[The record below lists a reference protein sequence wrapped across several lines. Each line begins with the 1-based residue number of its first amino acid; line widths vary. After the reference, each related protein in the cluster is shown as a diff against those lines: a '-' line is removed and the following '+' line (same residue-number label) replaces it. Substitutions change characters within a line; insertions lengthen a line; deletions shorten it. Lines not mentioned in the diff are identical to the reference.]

1 VRGAGIGERHT
12 PDLGAVP
19 SGLCAAGESPAGERV
34 VGGDDPDQHPQL
46 LHHQDTQSQLRVVKA
61 FSGNFVEK
69 SAVG

>member
-1 VRGAGIGERHT
+1 LEKGTRLI
-12 PDLGAVP
+12 
-19 SGLCAAGESPAGERV
+19 SGRYLVVYALLESPLQGSGWL
-34 VGGDDPDQHPQL
+34 GGNDPDQHPQL